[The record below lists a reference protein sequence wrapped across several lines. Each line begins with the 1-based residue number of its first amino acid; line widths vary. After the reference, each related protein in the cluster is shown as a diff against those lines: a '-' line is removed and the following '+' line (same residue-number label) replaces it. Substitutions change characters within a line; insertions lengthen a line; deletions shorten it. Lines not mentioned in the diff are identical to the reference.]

1 MSKEKRPVEIL
12 QERLEM
18 QVRRADMGGDGTALS
33 VDNIKA
39 GMKVYTAAERLA
51 QLGFD
56 PMMEL
61 IGVFREAE
69 HHILNISGID
79 SRGKVVRE
87 PEKARSGAMVV
98 ASLIQTKSKIATD
111 LLRYQH
117 SRVNESTPVEQERD
131 ITPVTITL
139 SGIDDDAQTRIAVK
153 HNIVKQS
160 DIDGKEIDAFALARK
175 AAGHN
180 DD

>member
-1 MSKEKRPVEIL
+1 MSKEKEKNPVQVL
-12 QERLEM
+12 QERLAM
-18 QVRRADMGGDGTALS
+18 QVRRCDMTGEDKYS
-33 VDNIKA
+33 VDRLKE
-39 GMKVYTAAERLA
+39 GVKVYSAAERLA

-79 SRGKVVRE
+79 SRGNVVRA
-87 PEKARSGAMVV
+87 PEKARSAPMVV

-117 SRVNESTPVEQERD
+117 SRVNENAPVEQEKD
-131 ITPVTITL
+131 ITPVTIKLAGVGT
-139 SGIDDDAQTRIAVK
+139 DAQTRIAIK
-153 HNIVKQS
+153 HKLVRQE
-160 DIDGKEIDAFALARK
+160 DIDGKEIDAFAQMRK
-175 AAGHN
+175 AAGH